1 MKANIWSAMALGLAL
16 TAHADPGALVQQQ
29 CASCHALVAPD
40 YASLGIAERA
50 ARKAPPLHYAGD
62 KFRRDWLVDWLQRPT
77 RIRPAGMFPPAQ
89 AQATAEGD
97 RVDPAALPGHPA
109 LAAEEAV
116 VAADYLMTLRAYRA
130 LIEAETYAPGGI
142 ALRMGEMNFG
152 KFKGCNGCHQD
163 KPDRGGVS
171 GPELHTAWRRLQ
183 PQFISSYIAD
193 PLAWDPHSMMPA
205 AGLSADNVHKLADY
219 LEAIGEAQP

>member
-1 MKANIWSAMALGLAL
+1 MKANIWFAMTLGLAMA
-16 TAHADPGALVQQQ
+16 AHADPGALVQQ
-29 CASCHALVAPD
+29 CASCHALEAPD

-50 ARKAPPLHYAGD
+50 TRKAPPLHYAGD

-77 RIRPAGMFPPAQ
+77 PIRPAGMFPPAQ
-89 AQATAEGD
+89 ARATTEGD
-97 RVDPAALPGHPA
+97 VVDPAALPAHPA

-116 VAADYLMTLRAYRA
+116 IAADYLMTLRAHED
-130 LIEAETYAPGGI
+130 LIQAETYVPGGI

-163 KPDRGGVS
+163 KPGRGGVS

-183 PQFISSYIAD
+183 PRFISSYIAD

-219 LEAIGEAQP
+219 LEAIGEVQP